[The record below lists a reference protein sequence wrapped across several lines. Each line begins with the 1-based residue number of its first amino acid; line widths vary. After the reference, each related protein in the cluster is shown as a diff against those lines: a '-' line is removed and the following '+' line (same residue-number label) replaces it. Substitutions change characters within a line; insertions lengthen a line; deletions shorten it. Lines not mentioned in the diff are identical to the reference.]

1 MGRGHFAFSGHCN
14 KSLAVHVFSNQ
25 ALDVLSC
32 IVLLLQPFIY
42 ALVFLVRVK
51 AYDKLLHRPF
61 AVGGC
66 GASLRFGCHF
76 IHRAFLWLC
85 ARYETR

>member
-1 MGRGHFAFSGHCN
+1 MGRGHFAFRWHYN
-14 KSLAVHVFSNQ
+14 KSLTVHVFSNQ

-32 IVLLLQPFIY
+32 IVLLLKPFIY

-66 GASLRFGCHF
+66 CASLRFGCHF
-76 IHRAFLWLC
+76 IHRAFLWPC
-85 ARYETR
+85 ARCEMR